1 MRRRSITALVFLA
14 ALSASAQDFHVTQIL
29 QAPNLLNPGAVG
41 VYDGWER
48 VAVQHRNQ
56 WLAGGTTY
64 MTTGVTADANF
75 FKSDRNPKAHLG
87 AGIQF
92 YNDIAGNSGYGL
104 QTGSLTISGI
114 LPVGNGSQL
123 SLGIQG
129 GIGNRSGN
137 MSRLIYDSQWNGAGA
152 YDPTILSGETGT
164 LSSFVYMDASA
175 GIFYQFDGGQS
186 TFARNNDMKFQVGFA
201 GYHLNG
207 PTLKYRSGSEEQLA
221 RKYVGMVKYS
231 MDIPNS
237 KLAFDAQFAQF
248 IQGGHYESILGL
260 ILRRRFQDGGK
271 ITGLNQDAFIGL
283 GVYTRLKDAI
293 SPTMQIDWRGF
304 HFGVSYD
311 ITLSALRYGYKG
323 GSLELSLSYT
333 NLKGAL
339 FKTRRKGFR

>member
-1 MRRRSITALVFLA
+1 MRVKSILALLFLTS
-14 ALSASAQDFHVTQIL
+14 LPASAQDFHVTQIL
-29 QAPNLLNPGAVG
+29 QSPNLLNPGAVG

-56 WLAGGTTY
+56 WLGGGTTY
-64 MTTGVTADANF
+64 MTTGVNADANF
-75 FKSDRNPKAHLG
+75 FKNDRNPKAHLG

-92 YNDIAGNSGYGL
+92 YNDVAGNSGYGL
-104 QTGSLTISGI
+104 QTGSLIVSGI

-137 MSRLIYDSQWNGAGA
+137 MSRLIYDSQWNGNNA
-152 YDPTILSGETGT
+152 YDPTLTSGETGS
-164 LSSFVYMDASA
+164 LSSFIYMDASA

-186 TFARNNDMKFQVGFA
+186 TFARNNDMKLQVGFA
-201 GYHLNG
+201 GYHLNA
-207 PTLKYRSGSEEQLA
+207 PTLRYRTGSDEKLA
-221 RKYVGMVKYS
+221 RKYVAMVKYS
-231 MDIPNS
+231 MDIPDT

-271 ITGLNQDAFIGL
+271 ITGLNQDAFLGL

-293 SPTMQIDWRGF
+293 SPTMQVDWRGF

-311 ITLSALRYGYKG
+311 LTLSALRYGYKG

-333 NLKGAL
+333 NLNNAI

>member
-1 MRRRSITALVFLA
+1 MKRRSITALAFLTVW
-14 ALSASAQDFHVTQIL
+14 SASAQDFHVTQIL

-137 MSRLIYDSQWNGAGA
+137 MSRLIYDSQWNGNGA

-207 PTLKYRSGSEEQLA
+207 PTLKYRTGSEEQLA

-248 IQGGHYESILGL
+248 VQGGHYESILGL

>member
-1 MRRRSITALVFLA
+1 MRAKSILALMILTG
-14 ALSASAQDFHVTQIL
+14 LSASAQDFHVTQIL
-29 QAPNLLNPGAVG
+29 QSPNLLNPGAVG

-56 WLAGGTTY
+56 WLGGGTTY
-64 MTTGVTADANF
+64 MTTGINADANF

-104 QTGSLTISGI
+104 QTGSLIVSGI

-137 MSRLIYDSQWNGAGA
+137 MSRLIYDSQWNGNDA
-152 YDPTILSGETGT
+152 YDPTLTSGETGS
-164 LSSFVYMDASA
+164 LSSFIYMDASA

-186 TFARNNDMKFQVGFA
+186 TFARNNDIKLQAGFA
-201 GYHLNG
+201 GYHLNA
-207 PTLKYRSGSEEQLA
+207 PTLRYRTGSQEQLA
-221 RKYVGMVKYS
+221 RKYVAMVKYS
-231 MDIPNS
+231 MDIPDS

-271 ITGLNQDAFIGL
+271 ITGINQDAFLGL

-293 SPTMQIDWRGF
+293 APTMQIDWRGF

-311 ITLSALRYGYKG
+311 LTLSALRYGYKG

-333 NLKGAL
+333 NLNNAI

>member
-1 MRRRSITALVFLA
+1 MKRRSITALAFLTVW
-14 ALSASAQDFHVTQIL
+14 SASAQDFHVTQIL

-137 MSRLIYDSQWNGAGA
+137 MSRLIYDSQWNGNGA

-248 IQGGHYESILGL
+248 VQGGHYESILGL

>member
-1 MRRRSITALVFLA
+1 MKRRSITALAFLTA
-14 ALSASAQDFHVTQIL
+14 WSASAQDFHVTQIL

-137 MSRLIYDSQWNGAGA
+137 MSRLIYDSQWNGNGA

-248 IQGGHYESILGL
+248 VQGGHYESILGL